1 MIQAQ
6 SESAANCSIAGS
18 LNKSFNKQFG
28 SLILSEILRTS
39 EQTSEQT
46 SRQLE
51 DLQDLLLQF
60 SSKEPRD
67 STSFC

>member
-28 SLILSEILRTS
+28 SLILSEVLR
-39 EQTSEQT
+39 TSEQT